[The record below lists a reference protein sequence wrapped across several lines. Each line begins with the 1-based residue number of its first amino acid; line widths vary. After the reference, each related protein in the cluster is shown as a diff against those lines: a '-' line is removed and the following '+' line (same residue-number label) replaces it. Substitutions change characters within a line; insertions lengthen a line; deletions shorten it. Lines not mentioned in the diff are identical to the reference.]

1 MSRKRLV
8 GRFLRTTMLSGVAAA
23 AAMPAVAQ
31 DEDDEIIVTG
41 TRIQRADLEAPS
53 PITTI
58 GEEQL
63 TLSNTVNSE
72 QFLNTL
78 PQVIPGLDSSS
89 NNPGNG
95 TATANLRGLGAQRTL
110 VLVDGLRY
118 VPSGFG
124 GIVDLNNI
132 PSALVSSID
141 VVTGGAS
148 AVYGSDAVAGV
159 VNFILKDDFEG
170 VQIDGSQQYTGRGD
184 GSITD
189 VSIIGGGNFADGRGN
204 AVAFLSYSNR
214 RALFQGDRAFSEN
227 TFDDPGFGNSGSIP
241 GFEQFDPT
249 GSAGVPGTRIFANG
263 DVSGIGGGMPVI
275 DPTVMTD
282 EDDDDITFL
291 EGTCDD
297 SGLPGGSA
305 SVVDPD
311 GSLTFDA
318 SNPFDRALGASGD
331 EYCGSNLTFTPEGG
345 LFPWINSG
353 PDTTRFNY
361 APFNYLQVP
370 QERFNIA
377 GFASYDITENI
388 EFKMRGIF
396 TNNVVPSELAPTP
409 FFSTVTINLDNPFL
423 GATEIAS
430 LTPLAGL
437 TDSDGDGTPD
447 LGFDIDDDTGDVVG
461 VLEYADLDNPLNG
474 IIDNDMSG
482 TVTTGDQ
489 LDADGNG
496 VADAQVFIGR
506 RMLEVGVRNASQE
519 RSAFQF
525 AGGFYGDLGTDMNL
539 GWSLESQ
546 YGRTTGSNI
555 QDGNVSISEMQ
566 RVVREGECNIFG
578 ENNFSADCAA
588 TVGRTGAAIGTF
600 DQFQLIGTMNG
611 DTPFTVPWAES
622 PGAFVVGFEY
632 REESSDFRPDSVL
645 GPDVSGFNQ
654 SLPVA
659 GRFDVYEAF
668 GEVNLPIVQGKSF
681 FEELSINGQVRYSDY
696 STIGGAVTFA
706 GGLRWEPIPGYAF
719 RGQFQ
724 RAVRAPNVGELFQPV
739 VNGFPGADDPC
750 SDGETSDGRA
760 VSAALCSS
768 VGGGIGPNTVGGDFQ
783 SNSQIEGAF
792 GGNVDLEEE
801 TGDTFTV
808 GMVAQPEFVPGLT
821 LQVDYFDI
829 EISDVIQAVPIQT
842 VLDSCYDAVNSQAE
856 FCDLITRR
864 GDGNIDFVTLTNQN
878 VALLTAKGIDIIG
891 EYNMDLADFGAADW
905 GSLNFSFIG
914 TYAMEYGF
922 QAIPGG
928 NFDDFAG
935 FYNGDAG
942 EPNPE
947 WKHTLRATHVLG
959 PLSTSLRWRYIGSVT
974 DFNDQDEDTNAVSSI
989 DSFNYLDVSMI
1000 YEVSENLVLN
1010 AGVEN
1015 ILGKDAPLLGDCCNE
1030 QANTWPA
1037 TYETLGRQFFF
1048 GASVRF

>member
-1 MSRKRLV
+1 MSKKRLV
-8 GRFLRTTMLSGVAAA
+8 GRYLRTTMLTGAAA
-23 AAMPAVAQ
+23 AAALPALAQ
-31 DEDDEIIVTG
+31 DGEAEDTIIVTG

-58 GEEQL
+58 GEQQL

-95 TATANLRGLGAQRTL
+95 TATANLRDLGAQRTL

-118 VPSGFG
+118 VPSGSG
-124 GIVDLNNI
+124 GVVDLNNI
-132 PSALVSSID
+132 PSALVESID

-148 AVYGSDAVAGV
+148 AVYGSDALAGV
-159 VNFILKDDFEG
+159 INFTLKDDFEG
-170 VQIDGSQQYTGRGD
+170 IQIDGSQQYTGRTD

-204 AVAFLSYSNR
+204 AVAFISYSNR
-214 RALFQGDRAFSEN
+214 RALLQGDRDFSSN
-227 TFDDPGFGNSGSIP
+227 TFDDPGFGNTGSIP

-263 DVSGIGGGMPVI
+263 DVGGIGGGTPVI

-282 EDDDDITFL
+282 DDGVNFL

-305 SVVDPD
+305 SVIDPD
-311 GSLTFDA
+311 GSLTNDPA
-318 SNPFDRALGASGD
+318 NAFDRPLAASGD
-331 EYCGSNLTFTPEGG
+331 EYCGSNLTFTPGGG
-345 LFPWINSG
+345 LFPWINAG

-388 EFKMRGIF
+388 EAKIRGIF
-396 TNNVVPSELAPTP
+396 SNNVVPNELAPTP

-423 GATEIAS
+423 GATEEAS
-430 LTPLAGL
+430 LSVLAEL
-437 TDSDGDGTPD
+437 SDSDGDGIPD
-447 LGFDIDDDTGDVVG
+447 RGFDRDDDGNVIG
-461 VLEYADLDNPLNG
+461 VREYADLANPLAG
-474 IIDNDMSG
+474 ILDNDSSMS
-482 TVTTGDQ
+482 VTAGDQ
-489 LDADGNG
+489 RDADGNG

-525 AGGFYGDLGTDMNL
+525 AGGLYGDLGGDLNL
-539 GWSLESQ
+539 AWAVESQ
-546 YGRTTGSNI
+546 YGRTTLSNI
-555 QDGNVSISEMQ
+555 QSGNVSISAMQ
-566 RVVREGECNIFG
+566 EAVRSGTCNIFG
-578 ENNFSADCAA
+578 EGNFSPDCVAL
-588 TVGRTGAAIGTF
+588 VERTGAAIGAT
-600 DQFQLIGTMNG
+600 DQFQLIATMRG
-611 DTPFTVPWAES
+611 DLPSVGSATT
-622 PGAFVVGFEY
+622 PGAFVFGLEY

-654 SLPVA
+654 SLPIS
-659 GRFDVYEAF
+659 GRYDVYEVF
-668 GEVNLPIVQGKSF
+668 GELNIPLIQGRSF
-681 FEELSINGQVRYSDY
+681 FEELSINGQARYSDY
-696 STIGGAVTFA
+696 STVGGAFTFA
-706 GGLRWEPIPGYAF
+706 GGISWEVSPGWRL

-724 RAVRAPNVGELFQPV
+724 RAVRAPNVAELFSPV
-739 VNGFPGADDPC
+739 TNGFPGADDPC
-750 SDGETSDGRA
+750 SEGTTSDGT
-760 VSAALCSS
+760 AADAGLCAT
-768 VGGGIGPNTVGGDFQ
+768 VGGGIGAQVFGAGFQ
-783 SNSQIEGAF
+783 ANSQIEGAF
-792 GGNVDLEEE
+792 GGDPNLSEE
-801 TGDTFTV
+801 TGDTITA
-808 GMVAQPEFVPGLT
+808 GLVAQPEQIPGLT
-821 LQVDYFDI
+821 LQIDYFNI
-829 EISDVIQAVPIQT
+829 DVKDAIGSTPIQI
-842 VLDSCYDAVNSQAE
+842 VLDSCYTTAGSNADSCS
-856 FCDLITRR
+856 FITRR
-864 GDGNIDFVTLTNQN
+864 ADGNIDNVLLTNIN
-878 VALLTAKGIDIIG
+878 AANLTAKGIDF
-891 EYNMDLADFGAADW
+891 LADYQFDLGDIGAGDI
-905 GSLNFSFIG
+905 GSMSLSFIG

-922 QAIPGG
+922 QALPQS
-928 NFDDFAG
+928 NFEDYAG
-935 FYNGDAG
+935 FYNGNAG
-942 EPNPE
+942 EPNPT
-947 WKHTLRATHVLG
+947 WKHTMRATHNYG
-959 PLSTSLRWRYIGSVT
+959 PLTTSLRWRYISGVD
-974 DFNDQDEDTNAVSSI
+974 DFNDQDGTVRAVSSI
-989 DSFNYLDVSMI
+989 GSFNYLDVSMI
-1000 YEVSENLVLN
+1000 YDVSENLTLN